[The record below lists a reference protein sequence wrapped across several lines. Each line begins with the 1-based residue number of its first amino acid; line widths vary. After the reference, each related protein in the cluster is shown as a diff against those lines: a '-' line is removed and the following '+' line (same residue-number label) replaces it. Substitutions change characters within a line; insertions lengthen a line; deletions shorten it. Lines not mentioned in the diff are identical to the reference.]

1 MSLLMCAGVRGS
13 RYDDEAGATRSL
25 APFVLDQAAA
35 HYRPWV
41 GHDGISPDFAPPE
54 YWLWQ
59 LRATETH
66 CPAVATAPLADPS
79 RPWISVDILLPRRSL
94 QKTIINIPTDC
105 DQVHIMGGQNRE
117 GGKVKPLKAA
127 KKANKDLDEDDMAYM
142 EKKRAEEKAR
152 KEMAAKAGGKGPLNT
167 GTQGIKKSGKK

>member
-1 MSLLMCAGVRGS
+1 
-13 RYDDEAGATRSL
+13 
-25 APFVLDQAAA
+25 
-35 HYRPWV
+35 
-41 GHDGISPDFAPPE
+41 
-54 YWLWQ
+54 
-59 LRATETH
+59 
-66 CPAVATAPLADPS
+66 
-79 RPWISVDILLPRRSL
+79 
-94 QKTIINIPTDC
+94 
-105 DQVHIMGGQNRE
+105 MGGQNRE